1 MDPIAVDIRLIR
13 AVLGGEMKVI
23 PGRAMLARVVVAD
36 GSGRGKLAIAGAV
49 IDAEIPKH
57 VRAGQELRLT
67 VRDVSAHQVVLGM
80 SDQPA
85 GVPVPGAELPG
96 GGLLRVT
103 EEDTSEGSGSG
114 SRGSAGSQTL
124 SLRYDAPALGA
135 VDLRFDLDPGS
146 LRVSVSV
153 APGTPLSLAQAR
165 AEALRDAL
173 TAGVGRPATVTV
185 TARHEPLDVYA

>member
-13 AVLGGEMKVI
+13 AVLGGEMKVL
-23 PGRAMLARVVVAD
+23 PGRAMMARVVVAD
-36 GSGRGKLAIAGAV
+36 GFGRGKLAIAGAV

-80 SDQPA
+80 SDQA
-85 GVPVPGAELPG
+85 AALAATSAELPG
-96 GGLLRVT
+96 GGVLRVT
-103 EEDTSEGSGSG
+103 EEEADGSASGSG
-114 SRGSAGSQTL
+114 GSPGSQTL

-165 AEALRDAL
+165 EDALRDAL

-185 TARHEPLDVYA
+185 TPRHEPLDVYA

>member
-13 AVLGGEMKVI
+13 AVLGGEMKVM
-23 PGRAMLARVVVAD
+23 PGRAMMARVVVAD
-36 GSGRGKLAIAGAV
+36 RSGRGKLAIAGAV

-80 SDQPA
+80 SDQAPA
-85 GVPVPGAELPG
+85 LAATAADLPG
-96 GGLLRVT
+96 GGVLRVT
-103 EEDTSEGSGSG
+103 EEEADGSGSG
-114 SRGSAGSQTL
+114 SGGSPGSQTL

-146 LRVSVSV
+146 LRVSVTV

>member
-13 AVLGGEMKVI
+13 AVLGGELKVV
-23 PGRAMLARVVVAD
+23 PGRAMMARVVVAD
-36 GSGRGKLAIAGAV
+36 GLGRGKLAIAGAV

-80 SDQPA
+80 SDQP
-85 GVPVPGAELPG
+85 PGAPLAAAELPG
-96 GGLLRVT
+96 GGVLRVT
-103 EEDTSEGSGSG
+103 EEEAEGSASGSG
-114 SRGSAGSQTL
+114 GSPGSQSV

-153 APGTPLSLAQAR
+153 APGEPLSLAQAR
-165 AEALRDAL
+165 ADDLRSVL
-173 TAGVGRPATVTV
+173 TEGVGRPTTVTV
-185 TARHEPLDVYA
+185 SPRHEPLDVYA

>member
-13 AVLGGEMKVI
+13 AVLGGEMKVL
-23 PGRAMLARVVVAD
+23 PGRAMMARVVVAD
-36 GSGRGKLAIAGAV
+36 GLGRGKLAIAGAV

-85 GVPVPGAELPG
+85 GIGAPAADLPG
-96 GGLLRVT
+96 GGVLRVT
-103 EEDTSEGSGSG
+103 EEDAEGSASG
-114 SRGSAGSQTL
+114 SSGSPGSQSL
-124 SLRYDAPALGA
+124 SVRYDAPALGA

-153 APGTPLSLAQAR
+153 AAGTPLSLAQAR
-165 AEALRDAL
+165 ADALRDAL

-185 TARHEPLDVYA
+185 SPRHEPLDVYA

>member
-13 AVLGGEMKVI
+13 AVLGGEMKVL
-23 PGRAMLARVVVAD
+23 PGRAMMARVVVAD
-36 GSGRGKLAIAGAV
+36 GLGRGKLAIAGAV

-80 SDQPA
+80 SDP
-85 GVPVPGAELPG
+85 PPGAPLAAAELPG
-96 GGLLRVT
+96 GGVLRVT
-103 EEDTSEGSGSG
+103 EEEAEGSASGSG
-114 SRGSAGSQTL
+114 GSQSL

-135 VDLRFDLDPGS
+135 VDLRFELDPGS

-153 APGTPLSLAQAR
+153 GAGTPLSLARAR
-165 AEALRDAL
+165 ADQLRDAL

-185 TARHEPLDVYA
+185 SPRHEPLDVYA

>member
-57 VRAGQELRLT
+57 LRAGQELRLT

-80 SDQPA
+80 SHQAPA
-85 GVPVPGAELPG
+85 LAATAAELPG
-96 GGLLRVT
+96 GGVLRVT
-103 EEDTSEGSGSG
+103 EEEADGSASGSDG
-114 SRGSAGSQTL
+114 SPGSQTL

>member
-13 AVLGGEMKVI
+13 AVLGGEMKVM
-23 PGRAMLARVVVAD
+23 PGRAMMARVVVAD
-36 GSGRGKLAIAGAV
+36 GLGRGKLAIAGAV

-80 SDQPA
+80 SDQP
-85 GVPVPGAELPG
+85 PGAPLAAAELPG
-96 GGLLRVT
+96 GGLVRVT
-103 EEDTSEGSGSG
+103 EEEAD
-114 SRGSAGSQTL
+114 GSASASGGSPGSQSL

-135 VDLRFDLDPGS
+135 VDLRFELDPGS

-153 APGTPLSLAQAR
+153 APGEPLSLAQAR
-165 AEALRDAL
+165 ADDLRSVL
-173 TAGVGRPATVTV
+173 TEGVGRPATVTV
-185 TARHEPLDVYA
+185 SPRHEPLDVYA

>member
-13 AVLGGEMKVI
+13 AVLGGEMKVM
-23 PGRAMLARVVVAD
+23 PGRAMMARVVVAD
-36 GSGRGKLAIAGAV
+36 GFGRGKLAIAGAV

-80 SDQPA
+80 SDQAPA
-85 GVPVPGAELPG
+85 LAATAAELPG
-96 GGLLRVT
+96 GGVLRVT
-103 EEDTSEGSGSG
+103 EEEADGSGSG
-114 SRGSAGSQTL
+114 SGGSPGSQTL

>member
-13 AVLGGEMKVI
+13 AVLGGEMKVM
-23 PGRAMLARVVVAD
+23 PGRAMMARVVVAD
-36 GSGRGKLAIAGAV
+36 GLGRGKLAIAGAV

-80 SDQPA
+80 SDQP
-85 GVPVPGAELPG
+85 PGAPLAAAELPG
-96 GGLLRVT
+96 GGVLRVT
-103 EEDTSEGSGSG
+103 EEEAEGSASGSG
-114 SRGSAGSQTL
+114 GSPGSQSV

-153 APGTPLSLAQAR
+153 APGEPLSLAQAR
-165 AEALRDAL
+165 ADDLRSVL
-173 TAGVGRPATVTV
+173 TEGVGRPTTVTV
-185 TARHEPLDVYA
+185 SPRHEPLDVYA

>member
-13 AVLGGEMKVI
+13 AVLGGEMKVM
-23 PGRAMLARVVVAD
+23 PGRAMMARVVVAD

-80 SDQPA
+80 SDQAPA
-85 GVPVPGAELPG
+85 LAATAAELPG
-96 GGLLRVT
+96 GGVLRVT
-103 EEDTSEGSGSG
+103 EEEADGSGSG
-114 SRGSAGSQTL
+114 SGGSPGSQTL

-146 LRVSVSV
+146 LRVSVTV

>member
-13 AVLGGEMKVI
+13 AVLGGEMKVM
-23 PGRAMLARVVVAD
+23 PGRAMMARVVVAD

-80 SDQPA
+80 SDQAPA
-85 GVPVPGAELPG
+85 LAATAAELPG
-96 GGLLRVT
+96 GGVLRVT
-103 EEDTSEGSGSG
+103 EEEADGSGSG
-114 SRGSAGSQTL
+114 SGGSPGSQTL

>member
-13 AVLGGEMKVI
+13 AVLGGELKVV
-23 PGRAMLARVVVAD
+23 PGRAMMARVVAAD
-36 GSGRGKLAIAGAV
+36 GFGRGKLAIAGAV
-49 IDAEIPKH
+49 IDAELPKH
-57 VRAGQELRLT
+57 VRAGQDLRLT

-80 SDQPA
+80 TDQPV

-96 GGLLRVT
+96 GGVLRVT
-103 EEDTSEGSGSG
+103 EEDTSEESGSG
-114 SRGSAGSQTL
+114 SRGSPGSQTL

-146 LRVSVSV
+146 LRLSVSV

-165 AEALRDAL
+165 ADQLRDAL
-173 TAGVGRPATVTV
+173 TTGVGRPATVTV
-185 TARHEPLDVYA
+185 SPRHEPLDVYA

>member
-13 AVLGGEMKVI
+13 AVLGGEMKVL
-23 PGRAMLARVVVAD
+23 PGRAMMARVVVAD
-36 GSGRGKLAIAGAV
+36 GLGRGKLAIAGAV

-96 GGLLRVT
+96 GGVLRIT
-103 EEDTSEGSGSG
+103 EGEDEESSSGSG
-114 SRGSAGSQTL
+114 GSPGSQTL

-153 APGTPLSLAQAR
+153 APGEPLSLAQAR
-165 AEALRDAL
+165 ADDLRSVL
-173 TAGVGRPATVTV
+173 TEGVGRPATVTV
-185 TARHEPLDVYA
+185 SPRHEPLDVYA

>member
-13 AVLGGEMKVI
+13 AVLGGEMKVL
-23 PGRAMLARVVVAD
+23 PGRAMMARVVVAD
-36 GSGRGKLAIAGAV
+36 GLGRGKLAIAGAV

-80 SDQPA
+80 SDP
-85 GVPVPGAELPG
+85 PPGAPLAAAELPG
-96 GGLLRVT
+96 GGVLRVT
-103 EEDTSEGSGSG
+103 EEEAEGSASGSG
-114 SRGSAGSQTL
+114 GSQSL

-135 VDLRFDLDPGS
+135 VDLRFELDPGS

-153 APGTPLSLAQAR
+153 GAGTPLSLARAR
-165 AEALRDAL
+165 ADQLRDAL

-185 TARHEPLDVYA
+185 LPRHEPLDVYA

>member
-13 AVLGGEMKVI
+13 AVLGGELKVV
-23 PGRAMLARVVVAD
+23 PGRAMMARVIAAD
-36 GSGRGKLAIAGAV
+36 GFGRGKLAIAGAV
-49 IDAEIPKH
+49 IDAELPKH

-85 GVPVPGAELPG
+85 GVSVPGAELPG
-96 GGLLRVT
+96 GGVLRVT
-103 EEDTSEGSGSG
+103 EEDTSEESGSG
-114 SRGSAGSQTL
+114 SRGSPGSQTL
-124 SLRYDAPALGA
+124 SLRYDAPTLGA

-153 APGTPLSLAQAR
+153 APGTPLSVAQAR
-165 AEALRDAL
+165 ADELREAL

-185 TARHEPLDVYA
+185 SPRHEPLDLYA

>member
-13 AVLGGEMKVI
+13 AVLGGEMKVM
-23 PGRAMLARVVVAD
+23 PGRAMMARVVVAD
-36 GSGRGKLAIAGAV
+36 GLGRGKLAIAGAV

-67 VRDVSAHQVVLGM
+67 VRDVSAHQVVLGL
-80 SDQPA
+80 SDQP
-85 GVPVPGAELPG
+85 PGAPLAAAELPG
-96 GGLLRVT
+96 GGVLRVT
-103 EEDTSEGSGSG
+103 EEEDEGSSSGSG
-114 SRGSAGSQTL
+114 GSPGSQTL

-153 APGTPLSLAQAR
+153 GAGTPLSLAQAR
-165 AEALRDAL
+165 ADALRDAL

-185 TARHEPLDVYA
+185 TPRHEPLDVYA